1 MKITFNRQLIAF
13 SLKVFAIH
21 LFINCKHYWKRLLN
35 YCIYK
40 HGLKSWMAMFFI
52 GLLNFFA
59 STPISFIIILPL
71 TFGSLFYILDSRK
84 DDKIISQ
91 MAVIFWFLFG
101 HFVGIFWWL
110 CLPLT
115 LFKMFWYLIPFGI
128 FIMPLIILVA
138 NFICLVIGIV
148 IWNKF
153 YKNRQYDYL
162 YFLVMFCICW
172 FLGDYIRGHFIFGGF
187 PWMLFGHFIPYPY
200 LIQPVR
206 LLGIDVYSICVLLLV
221 LVPYFWICK
230 KSALSRKVC
239 IAVLV
244 LWVVNGVVG
253 LIIANTNKDAD
264 INVNIVG
271 VQVNEPARLKPIG
284 LSEDQYFNK
293 RVEVL
298 HMFSHSKKPT
308 IMLMPESAINETLY
322 SAGNLA
328 NFISNVVPN
337 DKSIILL
344 GGLHTD
350 GVPVYNAIYSLTNA
364 GEVVG
369 IYKKKHLVPFGEY
382 IPFRKILPPNFI
394 KSVVG
399 YSEDLAVAKDEDND
413 LFTFYRDLPTIY
425 PIVCYESIFPELV
438 IKHIE
443 KYRNKERRMSETYKK
458 ENNIKSLKERGEIIV
473 NLVNDIWMRSGFGA
487 YQHFLMSK
495 FLAVRTGVQVVR
507 LSNNGISAIINKYG
521 VVIQQTKL
529 NKEDILFYQSKQ

>member
-13 SLKVFAIH
+13 SLKVFVIH
-21 LFINCKHYWKRLLN
+21 LFISCKHYWKRLLN

-71 TFGSLFYILDSRK
+71 TFGSLFYVLDGRK

-115 LFKMFWYLIPFGI
+115 LFKMFWPLIPFALLGI
-128 FIMPLIILVA
+128 PFVIDLLFVLFFIFGLI
-138 NFICLVIGIV
+138 

-153 YKNRQYDYL
+153 YKNRQYNYL

-172 FLGDYIRGHFIFGGF
+172 FVSDYIRGHFIFGGF
-187 PWMLFGHFIPYPY
+187 PWMLFGHFIPYTY

-244 LWVVNGVVG
+244 LWLVNGAVG
-253 LIIANTNKDAD
+253 LIITNTNKDAD

-271 VQVNEPARLKPIG
+271 VQVNEPAGYENINLF
-284 LSEDQYFNK
+284 ENQYFNK
-293 RVEVL
+293 RTEVL
-298 HMFSHSKKPT
+298 HMFSHSRKPT

-322 SAGNLA
+322 SSGNLA
-328 NFISNVVPN
+328 NFISNVIPN
-337 DKSIILL
+337 DNSIMLL

-350 GVPVYNAIYSLTNA
+350 GVPIYNAIYSLTNA

-495 FLAVRTGVQVVR
+495 FLAVRTGVPVVR

-529 NKEDILFYQSKQ
+529 NKEDILFYQSK